1 MVKNHSKQIC
11 KKIGILFFIFTLT
24 FCTISFII
32 TKNDPFITLIEDKP
46 LTFTN
51 KYDSK
56 AVLLIPAAYTNS
68 DGTIQGEYRIAGK
81 TYGTPSRKERISLHP
96 QKGLII
102 SGKWQSDYGFQQT
115 VLVKNGKIRLH
126 DDSKKR
132 FRRAFCVVDGKLA
145 ILQSKIPQTLN
156 DFSRSLLSYCDNA
169 VNLDTGDFGYGWY
182 GKVKFSGWA
191 FYNKHKQSNWLYIDT
206 ISSSVSG

>member
-1 MVKNHSKQIC
+1 MI
-11 KKIGILFFIFTLT
+11 KILKVISLILLLVGLVWIIPIINTRNEP
-24 FCTISFII
+24 II
-32 TKNDPFITLIEDKP
+32 TYIEDKP
-46 LTFTN
+46 LLFTD
-51 KYDSK
+51 KYVSK
-56 AVLLIPAAYTNS
+56 AKLLIPAAYTNL

-96 QKGLII
+96 QKGLVI

-115 VLVKNGKIRLH
+115 VLVKNGKVRSH

-132 FRRAFCVVDGKLA
+132 FRRALCTVDGRLA

-156 DFSRSLLSYCDNA
+156 TFSYSLLDIHCDNA

-182 GKVKFSGWA
+182 GKTRFSRWA
-191 FYNKHKQSNWLYIDT
+191 FYNKRKQTNWIYIK
-206 ISSSVSG
+206 

>member
-1 MVKNHSKQIC
+1 MNKINCKQIYE
-11 KKIGILFFIFTLT
+11 KVGILFFLFILT
-24 FCTISFII
+24 CCITSFII
-32 TKNDPFITLIEDKP
+32 TKNDPFVTFINDKP
-46 LTFTN
+46 LLFTD

-56 AVLLIPAAYTNS
+56 ATLIIPAAYTNP

-96 QKGLII
+96 QKGLVI

-115 VLVKNGKIRLH
+115 VLIKNGKIRKH
-126 DDSKKR
+126 DDTKKR
-132 FRRAFCVVDGKLA
+132 FRRALCTVDGQIA

-156 DFSRSLLSYCDNA
+156 EFSQSLDGYCDNA

-182 GKVKFSGWA
+182 GRAKFSPWA
-191 FYNKHKQSNWLYIDT
+191 FYNKHKQTNWLYIR
-206 ISSSVSG
+206 

>member
-1 MVKNHSKQIC
+1 MAIEKHLKSFTVIVLSIA
-11 KKIGILFFIFTLT
+11 GILVLCLAVLFG
-24 FCTISFII
+24 I
-32 TKNDPFITLIEDKP
+32 TCKEPLVILIEDKP
-46 LTFTN
+46 LLFTD

-56 AVLLIPAAYTNS
+56 ATLMIPAAYTNP

-96 QKGLII
+96 QKGLVI

-115 VLVKNGKIRLH
+115 VLIKNGKIRKH
-126 DDSKKR
+126 DDTKKR
-132 FRRAFCVVDGKLA
+132 FRRALCTVDGQLA

-156 DFSRSLLSYCDNA
+156 AFSQSLSRYCDNA

-182 GKVKFSGWA
+182 GRVRFSRWA
-191 FYNKHKQSNWLYIDT
+191 FYNKRKQTNWIYIR
-206 ISSSVSG
+206 